1 MHANVQGYFPFFSK
15 NVNIARWVGLTQ
27 LQITLNA
34 LLYQKQLPNSAAQ
47 EVDLWPMLCSGSQ
60 ILIYC
65 AMSQSE
71 ASLKD
76 IGKLANSENPSYD
89 AKLQTTVQTEL
100 WLKVAS
106 TYFVVKV
113 VLSYCQLVI
122 VSYLATVQF
131 GTELQIVRGHQ

>member
-1 MHANVQGYFPFFSK
+1 
-15 NVNIARWVGLTQ
+15 
-27 LQITLNA
+27 
-34 LLYQKQLPNSAAQ
+34 
-47 EVDLWPMLCSGSQ
+47 
-60 ILIYC
+60 
-65 AMSQSE
+65 MSQSE

-113 VLSYCQLVI
+113 VLSYC
-122 VSYLATVQF
+122 
-131 GTELQIVRGHQ
+131 